1 MSTTVTIA
9 WLPVK
14 KDAESSTAVASLK
27 GLKDAKLATPGLEH
41 AYHGKGTDP
50 NEPPAVEI
58 IDIWS
63 SADAAKAAASS
74 SHAAEVK
81 KLFEEILDKSN
92 PEVRPVH
99 NLFTLNGDF
108 VKVAESP
115 VVQIAAT
122 IVPTSVSASDF
133 EAAFND
139 VVKAGGAPDGF
150 VAGAHG
156 WGAEEIDHPKA
167 GKSKVFLATSG
178 WTSEDKANAA
188 RSGAEKT
195 FEPLKK
201 FTEHH
206 HVRTTVLT
214 KEK

>member
-1 MSTTVTIA
+1 M
-9 WLPVK
+9 
-14 KDAESSTAVASLK
+14 
-27 GLKDAKLATPGLEH
+27 
-41 AYHGKGTDP
+41 
-50 NEPPAVEI
+50 
-58 IDIWS
+58 
-63 SADAAKAAASS
+63 
-74 SHAAEVK
+74 K

-92 PEVRPVH
+92 PEIHPVH
-99 NLFTLNGDF
+99 NLFTLDGDF
-108 VKVAESP
+108 AKVAESP

-122 IVPTSVSASDF
+122 IVPTSVSSSDF

-139 VVKAGGAPDGF
+139 VVKASGAPDGF

-156 WGAEEIDHPKA
+156 WGAQEIDHPKA

-178 WTSEDKANAA
+178 WASEDKAKAA
-188 RSGAEKT
+188 SSGAQKT

>member
-9 WLPVK
+9 WIPIK
-14 KDAESSTAVASLK
+14 KDAESSTAVANLK
-27 GLKDAKLATPGLEH
+27 GLKEEKLATPGLEH

-50 NEPPAVEI
+50 NEPAGLEI
-58 IDIWS
+58 VDVWS
-63 SADAAKAAASS
+63 SADAAKAAAASP
-74 SHAAEVK
+74 HAAEVK

-92 PEVRPVH
+92 PEAQPVH
-99 NLFTLNGDF
+99 NLFTLDGDF
-108 VKVAESP
+108 AKVAESP

-122 IVPTSVSASDF
+122 FVPTSVSSSDF

-139 VVKAGGAPDGF
+139 VVKAGGPPDGF
-150 VAGAHG
+150 LAGAHG
-156 WGAEEIDHPKA
+156 WGAQEIDHPKA

-178 WTSEDKANAA
+178 WASEDKAKAA
-188 RSGAEKT
+188 SSGAQKM